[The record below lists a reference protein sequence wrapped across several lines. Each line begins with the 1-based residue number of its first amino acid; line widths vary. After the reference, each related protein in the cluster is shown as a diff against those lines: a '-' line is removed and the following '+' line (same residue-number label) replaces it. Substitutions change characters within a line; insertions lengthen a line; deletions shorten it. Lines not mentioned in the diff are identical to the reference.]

1 MTSDSLTKRLAPALL
16 APLALLLSACA
27 ALPPARMQLPA
38 ELAGSEPAPLE
49 GMKAGRSGEFELEGQ
64 RGRYQ
69 RSASRLAWFDGLVGL
84 DQANAGYT
92 WLADGPGA
100 STITTS
106 CRGRQTTS
114 EIGIVSVTPKPFEL
128 RCEYRGAWS
137 AQLTLT
143 GTAAAA
149 GTRQERRGWLQ
160 TPAGALELRSVH
172 RVQGSP
178 LPLEAPIGYV
188 FLAEGRAVGAVELN
202 GLSPRVWRPT
212 AGSPLRDGVTHAAL
226 TLALLWDPAQRND

>member
-1 MTSDSLTKRLAPALL
+1 MTIASLPLRLAPMALALL
-16 APLALLLSACA
+16 AAACA

-38 ELAGSEPAPLE
+38 ELAAAEPVLLQ
-49 GMKAGRSGEFELEGQ
+49 GLKAGRSGEFELESQ

-92 WLADGPGA
+92 WLADGPSA
-100 STITTS
+100 TTTS

-114 EIGIVSVTPKPFEL
+114 DIGILSMTPKPFEL

-137 AQLTLT
+137 AQLSLT

-202 GLSPRVWRPT
+202 GLSPRVWRP
-212 AGSPLRDGVTHAAL
+212 AADSPLRNGVTHAAL
-226 TLALLWDPAQRND
+226 TLALLWDPAQRSD

>member
-1 MTSDSLTKRLAPALL
+1 MTMTSMTMRL
-16 APLALLLSACA
+16 APLALALLAAACA

-38 ELAGSEPAPLE
+38 ELASAEPVPLQ
-49 GMKAGRSGEFELEGQ
+49 GLKAGRSGEFELEGQ

-92 WLADGPGA
+92 WLVDGPSA
-100 STITTS
+100 TTTS

-114 EIGIVSVTPKPFEL
+114 DIGILALTPRPFEL
-128 RCEYRGAWS
+128 RCDYRGAWS

-143 GTAAAA
+143 GTGAAA

-188 FLAEGRAVGAVELN
+188 FLADGQPVGAVELN
-202 GLSPRVWRPT
+202 GLTPRVWRPA

-226 TLALLWDPAQRND
+226 TLALLWDPAQRTD